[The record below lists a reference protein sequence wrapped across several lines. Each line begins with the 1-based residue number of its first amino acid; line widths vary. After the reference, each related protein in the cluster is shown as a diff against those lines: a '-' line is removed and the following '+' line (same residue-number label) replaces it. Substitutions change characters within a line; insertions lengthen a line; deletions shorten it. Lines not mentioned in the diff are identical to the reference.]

1 MKLIATVHSHFG
13 AMHIKKILS
22 KYNINSQMAPVPR
35 FLSSSCGT
43 CVIFDYEK
51 IFPTENIPDD
61 IEKIVKIL
69 DNDKYEILYLA
80 EN

>member
-1 MKLIATVHSHFG
+1 MNLIATVHSHFG

-22 KYNINSQMAPVPR
+22 KYNIESKMAPVPR

-43 CVIFDYEK
+43 CVFFTFDK
-51 IFPTENIPDD
+51 IFPVNNIPSD
-61 IEKIVKIL
+61 IEKIFEIL
-69 DNDKYEILYLA
+69 DNNQYKTLWTS

>member
-13 AMHIKKILS
+13 AMNIKKLLS
-22 KYNINSQMAPVPR
+22 QYNIYSKMAPVPR

-43 CVIFDYEK
+43 CVIFDCEK
-51 IFPTENIPDD
+51 MFPINSIPDD

-69 DNDKYEILYLA
+69 DNNKYEILYLA